1 MSKKK
6 NGMSIFNILMC
17 PFIICLCIT
26 LILVILRLSLFPAI
40 PWIVTLIPMLI
51 FFGIFLLTL
60 ICCVL
65 CSAIM
70 ISFSAIMIS
79 FMENK
84 TLREKTEEIRR
95 ENNK

>member
-6 NGMSIFNILMC
+6 KGMSIFNILVC
-17 PFIICLCIT
+17 SFIICLCIT

-40 PWIVTLIPMLI
+40 SWNVTLIPMFI

-60 ICCVL
+60 ICVF
-65 CSAIM
+65 CSAIV
-70 ISFSAIMIS
+70 ISFIA
-79 FMENK
+79 NK
-84 TLREKTEEIRR
+84 ASRGKTEEIRR